1 MSEDRREIIGL
12 VDEAVKAGARR
23 AKACGIA
30 GISARTL
37 QRWTK
42 PDNVHDGRPDARHE
56 PANKLGEEE
65 REEIME
71 IANSPGHS
79 ELPPCKIVPLLADSG
94 RYIASESTFY
104 RVLKQKGQ
112 MTHRHRSKPKSAKKP
127 KELAAEGPN
136 QVYSWDIT
144 WIPARITGMYF
155 YLYMVMDI
163 YSRKIVGWQVYE
175 KESSALAADLM
186 TDICRREEVRPDQAT
201 LHSDNGGAMRGAA
214 LVATLGK
221 LGVIPSFSRPGVSS
235 DNAYSESL
243 FRTLKYVPYYP
254 EKHFEDITQARGW
267 VEKFVR
273 WYNTEHLHSAI
284 KFVTPAQRHEGL
296 DKEMLSRRARVYEQA
311 REKNPS
317 RWSGKTR
324 DWSETGEVRL
334 NPDNCE
340 KAA

>member
-1 MSEDRREIIGL
+1 MK
-12 VDEAVKAGARR
+12 V
-23 AKACGIA
+23 
-30 GISARTL
+30 
-37 QRWTK
+37 
-42 PDNVHDGRPDARHE
+42 
-56 PANKLGEEE
+56 
-65 REEIME
+65 
-71 IANSPGHS
+71 ANSSEYS

-104 RVLKQKGQ
+104 RVLREQGQ
-112 MTHRHRSKPKSAKKP
+112 MTHRHRSKPRSARKP
-127 KELAAEGPN
+127 KELKATGPN

-144 WIPARITGMYF
+144 WVPSRITGMYF

-175 KESSALAADLM
+175 KESSARAADLM
-186 TDICRREEVRPDQAT
+186 TDICCRERTKPDQVT
-201 LHSDNGGAMRGAA
+201 LHSDNGGAMKGAA
-214 LVATLGK
+214 LVATLQK

-235 DNAYSESL
+235 DNPYSESL
-243 FRTLKYVPYYP
+243 FRTMKYVPYYP

-267 VEKFVR
+267 VEKFVG

-296 DKEMLSRRARVYEQA
+296 DKEILSRRARVYEQA
-311 REKNPS
+311 REENPS

-324 DWSETGEVRL
+324 DWSEIREVVL